1 MGVADRLFA
10 TAIEQ
15 FVAHGYD
22 NVTTT
27 DIAEAAGVSQRTL
40 FRHYPTKMDLLLRDA
55 ESSMDEFFE
64 LLADQ
69 PTNLPLH
76 RALAAAIAKQGENL
90 ETVAHAAR
98 LTTVIRSAAS
108 LRGFVV
114 AHQQRFER
122 RLAAWIADRQGLVPD
137 DFRARTAAAMLAAA
151 RRVTMEEWARIGSP
165 PEELMHLVEEA
176 LTTVDLLV
184 AHGVPRS

>member
-55 ESSMDEFFE
+55 EFSMDEFFA

-76 RALAAAIAKQGENL
+76 RALAAAIAKQVEDPVA
-90 ETVAHAAR
+90 VAHAVR
-98 LTTVIRSAAS
+98 LSTVIRNATS

-114 AHQQRFER
+114 AYQQRVER
-122 RLAAWIADRQGLVPD
+122 RVAAWIADRQGLTPD
-137 DFRARTAAAMLAAA
+137 DFRARTAAAMLTAA
-151 RRVTMEEWARIGSP
+151 RRVTMEEWIRTGSP
-165 PEELMHLVEEA
+165 PEAFMALAEEA

-184 AHGVPRS
+184 AHGIPRP